1 MFDESYYIS
10 LSEGK
15 ERISYLKKCIDEADK
30 AKDFKTSLSLRYL
43 HIKESTFNEDNLD
56 SLIVF
61 PEYMALFDKHP
72 DLHDRYTFMYAFKW
86 IIESIMNFPQV
97 SIEMAE
103 SYFEEFKRRCEMY
116 GYTLKIYYMKQIN
129 FFEKIDPERVMRL
142 LELFRAEESDDIS
155 DGKADDISLEI
166 CTELDYGSEERALS
180 LLNEMRRTGLRSGE
194 VPQITYGK
202 CVEYFTKKGNFE
214 EAEYYAD
221 LLIPMTR
228 GTDTYYMMEMSNVMI
243 LKAFTDPKT
252 ALSIFKRY
260 IEYFI
265 SGKNVKFRFYFANA
279 AYRLFK
285 TLAENGYEVLPVKIP
300 RTFALYNESGEY
312 NAEELS
318 RYFRTQGEELAEKF
332 DKRNRNTMFS
342 DMLNFE
348 YPKAPIERLDL
359 PEHPTAQRQ
368 SAAIAIP
375 FLSPETL
382 PSMNDII
389 KAVES
394 LPNTVVTGKHLEE
407 GEKVFSVRVYNENN
421 DLETEFVFE
430 QALISTEGINP
441 WKFGSYHHIS
451 EEKLAEAEENFKAC
465 VMIFVLNNK
474 SAEYYEFNLM
484 LKLADMLN
492 RDNSPVIFDMSISKM
507 LSAEWVRVQAKT
519 DIPLYEFYMYTVFV
533 DRAKDEEKHN
543 ITTCGLSKFGYRDII
558 IPNVEQRNVGTAYE
572 IALAIARS
580 VCSYQ
585 PLPDKGEK
593 AFMNAFY
600 FDKAPVYYSWVRTD
614 ETDNDFSDEFERFI
628 VPVIHF
634 SYEGAGIIANKI
646 TDEDCRKIS
655 FRTPRR
661 FYSIDSALC
670 CERFERALNIFSS
683 GKADNF
689 YVGFEVPDPKQEEE
703 YIEIYA
709 QLENAEDLTAV
720 IFNGADREGLN
731 EGDRITIN
739 PNTVYCW
746 RLEKNGKDYFAD
758 NLYLFEEE

>member
-10 LSEGK
+10 LAVGK
-15 ERISYLKKCIDEADK
+15 ERINYLKKCIDEADK
-30 AKDFKTSLSLRYL
+30 SKDFKTSLTLRYL

-61 PEYMALFDKHP
+61 PEYMALYDKYP

-116 GYTLKIYYMKQIN
+116 GYTLKVYYMKQIN
-129 FFEKIDPERVMRL
+129 FFEKIDPERVMKL

-166 CTELDYGSEERALS
+166 CTELDYGSEERALK

-202 CVEYFTKKGNFE
+202 CVEYFTKKGNIK

-243 LKAFTDPKT
+243 LKSFTDPKT
-252 ALSIFKRY
+252 ALSIFNRY
-260 IEYFI
+260 VEYFI
-265 SGKNVKFRFYFANA
+265 SGKNVKFRFYFASA

-285 TLAENGYEVLPVKIP
+285 MLAENGYDTIP
-300 RTFALYNESGEY
+300 IKMPRAFALYNESGEY
-312 NAEELS
+312 KTEELS
-318 RYFRTQGEELAEKF
+318 RYFKEQGRELAEKF
-332 DKRNRNTMFS
+332 DKRNRNTMYS

-348 YPKAPIERLDL
+348 YPKVPVERLDL
-359 PEHPTAQRQ
+359 PEHPTTKRRPVTL
-368 SAAIAIP
+368 IVP
-375 FLSPETL
+375 FLSAETL
-382 PSMNDII
+382 PTASDII
-389 KAVES
+389 KAVERLS
-394 LPNTVVTGKHLEE
+394 DTVVKGSRFDEADE
-407 GEKVFSVRVYNENN
+407 VFSVRIYNEEK
-421 DLETEFVFE
+421 DLESEFYFE
-430 QALISTEGINP
+430 NRLMGENEINI
-441 WKFGSYHHIS
+441 WEAGSFHHFADGELS
-451 EEKLAEAEENFKAC
+451 GAEDKFKAYLT
-465 VMIFVLNNK
+465 INTYYNK
-474 SAEYYEFNLM
+474 NAESYEFNCM

-492 RDNSPVIFDMSISKM
+492 SDKSPAIFDMSSFKM
-507 LSAEWVRVQAKT
+507 LSAKWVRVQAKT
-519 DIPLYEFYMYTVFV
+519 DIPPYEFYMYTVFV
-533 DRAKDEEKHN
+533 DRAKDGEKRN
-543 ITTCGLSKFGYRDII
+543 ITTCGLSKFGYRDIL
-558 IPNVEQRNVGTAYE
+558 IPNVEERDVGAAYE
-572 IALAIARS
+572 LALTIARS

-585 PLPDKGEK
+585 PIPDKGEK

-600 FDKAPVYYSWVRTD
+600 FDKTPVYYSWIRAD
-614 ETDNDFSDEFERFI
+614 EIDNDFSDEVERFI

-634 SYEGAGIIANKI
+634 SYDGAAIVSNKI

-655 FRTPRR
+655 FRAPNR
-661 FYSIDSALC
+661 FYNIDSALC
-670 CERFERALNIFSS
+670 NERFKAALNIFLS

-689 YVGFEVPDPKQEEE
+689 YVGFELPDPNNEEE

-709 QLENAEDLTAV
+709 QAENADDLTAV
-720 IFNGADREGLN
+720 VFEDTGREGLS
-731 EGDRITIN
+731 EGDKVKIN
-739 PNTVYCW
+739 PETVYCW

-758 NLYLFEEE
+758 NIYLFEEE